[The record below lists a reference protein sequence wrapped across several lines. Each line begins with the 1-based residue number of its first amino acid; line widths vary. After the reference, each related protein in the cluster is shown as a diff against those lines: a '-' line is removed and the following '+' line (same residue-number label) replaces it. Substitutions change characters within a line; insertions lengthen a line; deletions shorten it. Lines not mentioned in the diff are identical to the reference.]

1 MRPLTMIPSS
11 FPRSSGGT
19 HVLGALRPHLVAAR
33 PRSGEDVCSRAE
45 RGNKVWVAAI
55 LVTCAMTTGSALALE
70 PANVFVLTNKNLP
83 ASQEVAEHYCA
94 KRGVPKENI
103 VSLDLPTGEDISRR
117 DYDKKLAGPLR
128 EALKDKKEQ
137 VKVLL
142 AVYGVP
148 LRVGAPEA
156 TEEQKAQ
163 LARLDAELALGKS
176 EIERLEKLVPIAEA
190 EHKEKNTD
198 ETKDALQSRKLEQDI
213 AKEKQQRQQAKRE
226 QIARSGRFDSRAA
239 VDSELMLLW
248 RDQYELRG
256 WVNNPL
262 YWQVPEKLRL
272 ASPEM
277 VLTCRLDGPT
287 PEIAKRLVD
296 DAMEAE
302 KEGLQGK
309 VYVDARGI
317 GYDSKG
323 DPGFGYGGYDQSMRD
338 MAALLKDEAKLDV
351 TLDDKGELFAAN
363 SCPDCALYCGWYS
376 LANYVDSFQFK
387 QGAVAWHLAS
397 SEAVSLRQEG
407 AKYWCK
413 NLLEKGACATV
424 GPVAEPFTIGF
435 PKPAEFFGMLATGKY
450 TLVECYGRSVMLTS
464 WMGTLIGDPLYNP
477 YGKKPVLAEEKI
489 FASPKGGRFLLRER

>member
-1 MRPLTMIPSS
+1 MKRLALLILTLSMMPV
-11 FPRSSGGT
+11 FG
-19 HVLGALRPHLVAAR
+19 
-33 PRSGEDVCSRAE
+33 
-45 RGNKVWVAAI
+45 
-55 LVTCAMTTGSALALE
+55 ALALE
-70 PANVFVLTNKNLP
+70 PASVFLLANKNLP

-94 KRGVPKENI
+94 KRRLPKENI
-103 VSLDLPTGEDISRR
+103 VSLDLPVGEDISRA
-117 DYDKKLAGPLR
+117 DFDEKLAGPLR
-128 EALKDKKEQ
+128 EALKEKKEQ

-148 LRVGAPEA
+148 LRVGSPEA
-156 TEEQKAQ
+156 SDEERAERAK
-163 LARLDAELALGKS
+163 LDAELSAAKS
-176 EIERLEKLVPIAEA
+176 DIERLEKLVPIAEA

-198 ETKDALQSRKLEQDI
+198 ETKDSLQNRRLELGI
-213 AKEKQQRQQAKRE
+213 AKENQQRKLFRRDQV
-226 QIARSGRFDSRAA
+226 ARSGRFDSRAA

-248 RDQYELRG
+248 WDKFELRG

-262 YWQVPEKLRL
+262 YWQFPENVRKGAPQTL
-272 ASPEM
+272 
-277 VLTCRLDGPT
+277 LTCRLDGPT

-296 DAMEAE
+296 DSLEAE

-317 GYDSKG
+317 GYDPKG

-338 MAALLKDEAKLDV
+338 MAAMLKDEAKLEV
-351 TLDDKGELFAAN
+351 TLDDKGELFAAEA
-363 SCPDCALYCGWYS
+363 CGDCALYCGWYS
-376 LANYVDSFQFK
+376 HANFIDCCRFK

-413 NLLEKGACATV
+413 NLLEKGACATL

-450 TLVECYGRSVMLTS
+450 TLVECYGRNVMLTS
-464 WMGTLIGDPLYNP
+464 WMGTLICDPLYNP
-477 YGKKPVLAEEKI
+477 YGRKPALAEEKI
-489 FASPKGGRFLLRER
+489 FASPKGGRFLLLER